1 MNSVILMRE
10 TDCNIDKTDYI
21 ITPKKKDDLRK
32 WYRKEESCIMSDK
45 NPTVKDRIE
54 EAFPELLNE
63 KSYTDITV
71 TDIIEKAEVARV
83 SYYRN
88 YDSIIDIV
96 EDIAEKKA
104 QSFVR
109 DLASLFETENE
120 REMRRFLFNYF
131 YHFQDEYTRIC
142 PENKLNREMI
152 LNRMHQKISKSEQEN
167 GKKDIKDRY
176 MVTAKLGVIK
186 SVAQKWG
193 NEGFVESP
201 EEMIDFCMSILVK
214 I

>member
-1 MNSVILMRE
+1 
-10 TDCNIDKTDYI
+10 
-21 ITPKKKDDLRK
+21 
-32 WYRKEESCIMSDK
+32 MSDK

-54 EAFPELLNE
+54 EAFLELLNE

-96 EDIAEKKA
+96 ENIAEKKA

-109 DLASLFETENE
+109 DLAPLFETENE

-152 LNRMHQKISKSEQEN
+152 LNRMHLKISKSEQEN
-167 GKKDIKDRY
+167 GKKDIKDHY
-176 MVTAKLGVIK
+176 MVTPKLGVIK